1 MKIKVLGS
9 GGCVALPLPT
19 CQCEV
24 CNEARNKGVP
34 FSRSGCSIFIEDIKT
49 IIDTPEDS
57 VYQINR
63 ENISE
68 VKNILYSHWDPD
80 HTLGMRVIE
89 HLKLRWLEFLVDNKS
104 ADNKISLY
112 GLYDVIEDLKQIRNK
127 YGSYL
132 GYYKSTGLIEIKSLN
147 EHESITIDN
156 IKISFIPVK
165 TPDTSTIFVF
175 EEEERK
181 LIYAPCDIKPF
192 PKDEETFYNAECM
205 ILGNVI
211 PDEPLKGGYFIPKDN
226 ILKQTLFTMEEVIE
240 IKNKYNIKEVII
252 THIEEDWGKSYS
264 DYIKLEEKYREQ
276 NIKFAYDGME
286 INL

>member
-34 FSRSGCSIFIEDIKT
+34 YSRSGCSIFIEDIKT
-49 IIDTPEDS
+49 IID
-57 VYQINR
+57 
-63 ENISE
+63 
-68 VKNILYSHWDPD
+68 
-80 HTLGMRVIE
+80 
-89 HLKLRWLEFLVDNKS
+89 
-104 ADNKISLY
+104 
-112 GLYDVIEDLKQIRNK
+112 
-127 YGSYL
+127 
-132 GYYKSTGLIEIKSLN
+132 
-147 EHESITIDN
+147 
-156 IKISFIPVK
+156 
-165 TPDTSTIFVF
+165 
-175 EEEERK
+175 
-181 LIYAPCDIKPF
+181 APCDIKPF

-211 PDEPLKGGYFIPKDN
+211 PDEPLKNGYFIPEDN

-264 DYIKLEEKYREQ
+264 DYIKLEEKYRDQ